1 MGVLIGLGIRLS
13 SAQVGVEVEAE
24 LGNYEDEEAFWEDLG
39 YKMKEAWEHITL
51 LKRTNLKL
59 LLTGRD
65 KGQPVIQS
73 FNFIKLARAKCC
85 RSNALDVKIAKHYHS
100 EQM

>member
-1 MGVLIGLGIRLS
+1 MVGLTEIRANSASQQSWSWVL
-13 SAQVGVEVEAE
+13 AE

-65 KGQPVIQS
+65 KGQPVIHS
-73 FNFIKLARAKCC
+73 FNFIKLLSVAGQMPSMLRLLPL
-85 RSNALDVKIAKHYHS
+85 NYHS

>member
-1 MGVLIGLGIRLS
+1 MIVLTEIKAN
-13 SAQVGVEVEAE
+13 SASQQSWSWVLAE
-24 LGNYEDEEAFWEDLG
+24 LGNYEDEEAFWENLG